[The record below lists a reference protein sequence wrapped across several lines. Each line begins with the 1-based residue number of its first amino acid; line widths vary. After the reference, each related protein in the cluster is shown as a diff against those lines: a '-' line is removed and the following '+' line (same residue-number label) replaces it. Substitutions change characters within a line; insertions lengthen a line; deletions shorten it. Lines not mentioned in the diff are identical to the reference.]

1 MTEAPRDDNP
11 WRRDWD
17 ERARRGLR
25 LTVATWY
32 ARSNETW
39 REGARRD
46 AAYLMERLP
55 PELGPGQACLDLGC
69 GPGRLLPSLAQ
80 RFDRVVGCDVSPEML
95 RHAREHVG
103 QQPRIELYLTD
114 GRTLAGLPDGAFA
127 FVLANAVFIHLDRP
141 TVESLLR
148 DTMRVLAPRGLFAG
162 TFNSAEPP
170 GAAGSVVS
178 EATTAAAKPAPLRRD
193 PPPEPLAPLAP
204 LPPPVPTADE
214 LSLIGGPTWD
224 GARFSRPEL
233 LAMLKAMGLRPD
245 SVDQL
250 DTSWN
255 VIAWR
260 ERAV

>member
-1 MTEAPRDDNP
+1 MPETNDNP

-32 ARSNETW
+32 ARSDETW

-55 PELGPGQACLDLGC
+55 PDLGPGQACLDLGC

-103 QQPRIELYLTD
+103 AQPRIELHLTD
-114 GRTLAGLPDGAFA
+114 GRTLAGLHDGAFA
-127 FVLANAVFIHLDRP
+127 FVLANAVFIHLDRA
-141 TVESLLR
+141 TVETLLR
-148 DTMRVLAPRGLFAG
+148 DAARVLARGGLFAG

-170 GAAGSVVS
+170 GAGVVAEAPAG
-178 EATTAAAKPAPLRRD
+178 ATASAAAKPAPPPSD
-193 PPPEPLAPLAP
+193 PAPEALAP

-214 LSLIGGPTWD
+214 LALIGGPTWD

-233 LAMLKAMGLRPD
+233 LALLKAVGLRPV

-255 VIAWR
+255 VIARR
-260 ERAV
+260 EPAA